1 MSTVAVIAHA
11 GKTFGGG
18 LVELRRELERQ
29 GVPDPLWYEVAKS
42 RKAPDQV
49 KRALDGGAELL
60 YVWGG
65 DGMVQRCIDALDG
78 AKTPIAIV
86 PAGTA
91 NLFASYLEI
100 PQDIPKAVE
109 IGLTG
114 RRRTLDVGRMNGER
128 FAVMAGAGFDAQM
141 IREADAGLKDRI
153 GRVAYVW
160 TGVNQLG
167 RKPFKAT
174 IKVDGATWYEGKA
187 SSVLFGNVGELFA
200 GVEAFE
206 GARLDDGKLDL
217 GVVTADSVL
226 DWARTIARTAVGAS
240 STSPFVRVTTARS
253 VEVAFDRKVLY
264 EVDGGDRKK
273 VKKLE
278 VEVEPAAIEVC
289 VPAEAPAHSATEVA
303 L

>member
-1 MSTVAVIAHA
+1 MSTVAVIAHS
-11 GKTFGGG
+11 GKSIGGG
-18 LVELRRELERQ
+18 LLELRRELERQ
-29 GVPDPLWYEVAKS
+29 GVTDPIWHEVPKS
-42 RKAPDQV
+42 RKAPAQV
-49 KRALDGGAELL
+49 RRALEEGADLL
-60 YVWGG
+60 FVWGG

-78 AKTPIAIV
+78 ADIPLAIV

-91 NLFASYLEI
+91 NLFATNLG
-100 PQDIPKAVE
+100 IPKDIEQAVQ
-109 IGLTG
+109 IGLHG
-114 RRRTLDVGRMNGER
+114 PRRRLDVGRLNGER

-167 RKPFKAT
+167 RRPFEAT
-174 IKVDGATWYEGKA
+174 IKVDGSTWFEGKA
-187 SSVLFGNVGELFA
+187 SSVLLGNVGQLFA

-206 GARLDDGKLDL
+206 DAQPDDGVLEL
-217 GVVTADSVL
+217 GVVTADSTL

-240 STSPFVRVTTARS
+240 DASPFVQVTKAKS
-253 VEVAFDRKVLY
+253 VEVKFDRKVLY

-278 VEVEPAAIEVC
+278 VEIEPSAIDVC
-289 VPAEAPAHSATEVA
+289 VPAESPSGDGVSA
-303 L
+303 